1 VSTKTTIKKMK
12 RGEVM
17 DDLDR
22 FKAYSAM
29 TEASRKWVSVMDT
42 KAGFISALCGSV
54 IVFIWTG
61 AKLSDVPG
69 TVRYLALLATVMAL
83 IALVLSL
90 RVVLPRITLRQ
101 AFGQRLTYSESHKPI
116 SFFGYVADTYPAKE
130 HKTFVEHV
138 DAMNAKELA
147 REALEQ
153 HYTIC
158 HVLQQ
163 KSKGVALAGWVWLFS
178 VAVIAAALIAK
189 G

>member
-1 VSTKTTIKKMK
+1 VKKIPK
-12 RGEVM
+12 EGSM

-42 KAGFISALCGSV
+42 KAGFISALCGST

-61 AKLSDVPG
+61 AKLPEIPG
-69 TVRYLALLATVMAL
+69 TARYLALGATAMAL
-83 IALVLSL
+83 ISLFLSL

-101 AFGQRLTYSESHKPI
+101 AFGQKLTYSESHKPI
-116 SFFGYVADTYPAKE
+116 SFFGYVADTYPANE
-130 HKTFVEHV
+130 HKTFVGHV
-138 DAMNAKELA
+138 DAMGEKELA

-163 KSKGVALAGWVWLFS
+163 KSRGVALAGWVWLFS
-178 VAVIAAALIAK
+178 VVIIVAALFFK

>member
-1 VSTKTTIKKMK
+1 
-12 RGEVM
+12 M

-42 KAGFISALCGSV
+42 KAGFISALCGST

-61 AKLSDVPG
+61 AKLPEAMG
-69 TVRYLALLATVMAL
+69 IARYLALGATGVAL
-83 IALVLSL
+83 LSLFLSL
-90 RVVLPRITLRQ
+90 RVVLPRITLKQ
-101 AFGQRLTYSESHKPI
+101 AFGQKLTYSDSHKPI
-116 SFFGYVADTYPAKE
+116 SFFGYVADSYPAKE
-130 HKTFVEHV
+130 HKTFVDHV
-138 DAMNAKELA
+138 DAMGEKELA

-153 HYTIC
+153 HYTIS

-163 KSKGVALAGWVWLFS
+163 KSHGVALAGWVWLLS
-178 VAVIAAALIAK
+178 VALITFALFAK

>member
-1 VSTKTTIKKMK
+1 
-12 RGEVM
+12 M

-29 TEASRKWVSVMDT
+29 TEASRKWVSVIDT
-42 KAGFISALCGSV
+42 KAGFISALCGSA

-61 AKLSDVPG
+61 AKLPEVCG
-69 TVRYLALLATVMAL
+69 AVRYLALGATAMAL
-83 IALVLSL
+83 ISLFLSL

-101 AFGQRLTYSESHKPI
+101 AFGQKLTYSETHKPI
-116 SFFGYVADTYPAKE
+116 SFFGYVADTYHPKE
-130 HKTFVEHV
+130 HMAFVAHV
-138 DAMNAKELA
+138 DAMGEKELA

-158 HVLQQ
+158 HILQQ
-163 KSKGVALAGWVWLFS
+163 KSNGVALAGRAWLFS
-178 VAVIAAALIAK
+178 VALITAALISK